1 LSVQT
6 CRILAK
12 LLKKLA
18 IFMIGKSPNQGQGDF
33 FRPLLMG
40 FIDPKH
46 ELIGLANAI
55 NWKSIESEF
64 KSYYSNTGTPSKP
77 IRMMV
82 GLLILKQMYNL
93 SDEALIPAWIA
104 NPYFQFFCGEAYFQW
119 EQPCDPSDLVHFR
132 NRIGKEGVEKIF
144 SISVHLFS
152 AEVKKKEV
160 VLVDTTVEEKNITF
174 PTDVKLQVKIIE
186 KCVKIAKDED
196 IKLRQTYTQT
206 LKGLKIKMRFSH
218 HPKRQAEGK
227 KARRKIKII
236 AGRLVRDLERK
247 LELEIMAKYSSD
259 IELFKKV
266 LSQKRDSKNKIYSL
280 HEPET
285 ACIAKGKAHK
295 PYEFG
300 AKVGFAMLPGP
311 NIIVGVE
318 TFKGNPHDSQTF
330 EPIIVNTKKITG
342 KSFAKAVVDRGYRGA
357 KPFERTQVIL
367 PDNNRTAKST
377 YQKRV
382 KSALCRK
389 RAAIEPIIGHIKSD
403 CRMARNFLKGTKGDQ
418 INAILAATAFN
429 FRQYLNKMCQT
440 IIFWLNLLIG
450 NKQIGLTIN
459 LKPSC

>member
-1 LSVQT
+1 ML
-6 CRILAK
+6 
-12 LLKKLA
+12 
-18 IFMIGKSPNQGQGDF
+18 GKSPNQHQGDF
-33 FRPLLMG
+33 FRPLLMS

-46 ELIGLANAI
+46 QLIGLTKAI
-55 NWKSIESEF
+55 DWKSIENEF
-64 KSYYSNTGTPSKP
+64 SSYYSSTGTPSKP

-104 NPYFQFFCGEAYFQW
+104 NPYYQFFCGEAYFQW

-144 SISVHLFS
+144 SISVNLFD
-152 AEVKKKEV
+152 ADVKKKEV
-160 VLVDTTVEEKNITF
+160 LLVDTTVEEKNITF
-174 PTDVKLQVKIIE
+174 PTDVKLQVKIID

-206 LKGLKIKMRFSH
+206 LKDLKIKMRFSH

-247 LELEIMAKYSSD
+247 LELEIRTKYSSD
-259 IELFKKV
+259 IGLFKRV

-330 EPIIVNTKKITG
+330 EPIIANTKKITG
-342 KSFAKAVVDRGYRGA
+342 KSFAKAVVDRGFRGA
-357 KPFERTQVIL
+357 KPIERTQVIL

-403 CRMARNFLKGTKGDQ
+403 CRMARNYLKGTKGDQ
-418 INAILAATAFN
+418 INAIMAASAFN
-429 FRQYLNKMCQT
+429 FRQYLNKICQT
-440 IIFWLNLLIG
+440 IIFWLNLLLG
-450 NKQIGLTIN
+450 NNPKELIRN
-459 LKPSC
+459 LKASC

>member
-1 LSVQT
+1 MSVQKYGE
-6 CRILAK
+6 LAK

-18 IFMIGKSPNQGQGDF
+18 IFMLGKSPNQAQGDF
-33 FRPLLMG
+33 FRPLLLS

-46 ELIGLANAI
+46 ELIGLANVI
-55 NWKSIESEF
+55 DWKSMENEF
-64 KSYYSNTGTPSKP
+64 SGYYSTTGTPSKP

-93 SDEALIPAWIA
+93 SDEALIPSWIA
-104 NPYFQFFCGEAYFQW
+104 NPYYQFFCGEACFQW

-132 NRIGKEGVEKIF
+132 NRIGKGGVEKIF
-144 SISVHLFS
+144 SISVGLFK

-174 PTDVKLQVKIIE
+174 PTDLKLQVRIID
-186 KCVKIAKDED
+186 KCVKIAKNED
-196 IKLRQTYTQT
+196 VKLRQTYTNT
-206 LKGLKIKMRFSH
+206 LKDLKIKMRFSH
-218 HPKRQAEGK
+218 HPKRKAEGK
-227 KARRKIKII
+227 KARKKIKVI

-247 LELEIMAKYSSD
+247 LGLAMAEKYGHHID
-259 IELFKKV
+259 LFKKV

-330 EPIIVNTKKITG
+330 GPIIDNTKKITG
-342 KSFAKAVVDRGYRGA
+342 KNFAKAVVDRGFRGA
-357 KPFERTQVIL
+357 KPIDGTQVIL
-367 PDNNRTAKST
+367 PDNNRSAKST
-377 YQKRV
+377 YQKRS
-382 KSALCRK
+382 KSALCRQ
-389 RAAIEPIIGHIKSD
+389 RAAIEPIIGHIKFD

-418 INAILAATAFN
+418 INAIMAATAFN
-429 FRQYLNKMCQT
+429 FRQYLNKMGKA
-440 IIFWLNLLIG
+440 IFFWLNLLI
-450 NKQIGLTIN
+450 NSERMIIIRN

>member
-1 LSVQT
+1 LIVQI

-18 IFMIGKSPNQGQGDF
+18 IFMLGKSPNQHQGDI
-33 FRPLLMG
+33 FRPLLMS

-46 ELIGLANAI
+46 KLIRLASSI
-55 NWKSIESEF
+55 DWKSIENEF
-64 KSYYSNTGTPSKP
+64 SVYYSNTGTPSKP

-93 SDEALIPAWIA
+93 SDEALIPSWIA
-104 NPYFQFFCGEAYFQW
+104 NPYYQFFCGEAYFQW

-144 SISVHLFS
+144 SISVNLFS
-152 AEVKKKEV
+152 AEIKKKEV

-174 PTDVKLQVKIIE
+174 PTDVKLQVKIID
-186 KCVKIAKDED
+186 KCIKIAKDED

-227 KARRKIKII
+227 KARKKIKII

-247 LELEIMAKYSSD
+247 LELETIAKYGYEID
-259 IELFKKV
+259 LFKKV
-266 LSQKRDSKNKIYSL
+266 LSQKRDDKNKIYSL

-285 ACIAKGKAHK
+285 SCIAKGKAHK

-342 KSFAKAVVDRGYRGA
+342 KSFAKAVVDRGFRGA
-357 KPFERTQVIL
+357 KAIELTQVIL
-367 PDNNRTAKST
+367 PDNNQPAKST

-403 CRMARNFLKGTKGDQ
+403 CRMAKNFLKGTQGDQ
-418 INAILAATAFN
+418 INAIMAATAFN
-429 FRQYLNKMCQT
+429 FRQYLNKMCQN
-440 IIFWLNLLIG
+440 IIFWLNLLLG
-450 NKQIGLTIN
+450 NKQIDLIRN